1 MTWGCRLSVSPI
13 EKLVR
18 DLSCFASSSL
28 ETLEKI
34 AQEKYV
40 IFMIKS
46 FLSHG
51 GEEFAELM
59 QILGL
64 NMGVTLRLYCN
75 NSHVAVEWPNV
86 ESKFCFYRVST

>member
-1 MTWGCRLSVSPI
+1 MCTQNQFAVQVYIKPVYVFTNILLEQLLRTFEVLVMIQSFFVTW
-13 EKLVR
+13 
-18 DLSCFASSSL
+18 
-28 ETLEKI
+28 
-34 AQEKYV
+34 
-40 IFMIKS
+40 
-46 FLSHG
+46 G

-64 NMGVTLRLYCN
+64 NIGVTLRLYCN

>member
-46 FLSHG
+46 FFVTWG
-51 GEEFAELM
+51 GGIRGINA
-59 QILGL
+59 
-64 NMGVTLRLYCN
+64 NTW
-75 NSHVAVEWPNV
+75 S
-86 ESKFCFYRVST
+86 

>member
-1 MTWGCRLSVSPI
+1 M
-13 EKLVR
+13 
-18 DLSCFASSSL
+18 
-28 ETLEKI
+28 
-34 AQEKYV
+34 
-40 IFMIKS
+40 
-46 FLSHG
+46 G